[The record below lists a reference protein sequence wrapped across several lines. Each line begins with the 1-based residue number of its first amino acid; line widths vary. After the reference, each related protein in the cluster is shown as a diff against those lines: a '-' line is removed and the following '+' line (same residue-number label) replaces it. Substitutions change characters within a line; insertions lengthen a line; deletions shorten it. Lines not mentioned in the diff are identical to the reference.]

1 MNTLVDIKA
10 TQVDTL
16 GLLLAQISELQAKAD
31 LIKEDLKLQGKG
43 AYNGSM
49 FKATVIVSNR
59 TNVDFKQVFAECSV
73 PAEIIAR
80 NTKLQEVV
88 SVKLT
93 SR

>member
-1 MNTLVDIKA
+1 MNTLVNYKVPA
-10 TQVDTL
+10 VDTL
-16 GLLLAQISELQAKAD
+16 GDLLAQMSKLQAEVD
-31 LIKEDLKLQGKG
+31 LIKDALKAEGPG
-43 AYNGSM
+43 AYEGEQ

-59 TNVDFKQVFAECSV
+59 SNIDFKQVFAECSV

-80 NTKLQEVV
+80 NTKVQEVV

>member
-31 LIKEDLKLQGKG
+31 LIKDDLKAQGQG

-49 FKATVIVSNR
+49 FKASVIVSNR
-59 TNVDFKQVFAECSV
+59 SNIDFKQVFAECSV

-80 NTKLQEVV
+80 NTKVQEVV